1 MPEIVNTAQSHAWN
15 GPEGAHWAAHQDRWN
30 AVNDGFNAPLL
41 DAARL
46 AATGHV
52 LDVGCG
58 AGRTTRLAA
67 LRVPRGSALG
77 LDLSGPMLAQA
88 RARAAREGVP
98 NVSFV
103 QGDAQTHPFEP
114 GSFDAVI
121 SRYGA
126 MFFADPVAAF
136 THLHAAV
143 RPGCRLALISP
154 ADPRRNGWV
163 TAMASLRGIL
173 PLGDFGRAGTPGMFS
188 LADPDHTRR
197 LLTSAGWTAV
207 GVEPVE
213 AYGRWGQDAED
224 AAEFLLATGP
234 GRHLAEQ
241 AAPGDL
247 DRARTALRDHLR
259 AHEAPDGTGVRLLST
274 SWLITGERP
283 PSPLSPR

>member
-1 MPEIVNTAQSHAWN
+1 MPFWARAHTLWALAHSSFCLRLRLAPRQGVRRARDRQHRAVARLERA
-15 GPEGAHWAAHQDRWN
+15 GGAHWAAHQDRWN

-52 LDVGCG
+52 LDIGCG

-103 QGDAQTHPFEP
+103 QGNAQTHPFEP

-143 RPGCRLALISP
+143 RPGGRLALISP

-197 LLTSAGWTAV
+197 LLTSAAGPPSASS
-207 GVEPVE
+207 PS
-213 AYGRWGQDAED
+213 RR
-224 AAEFLLATGP
+224 TGA
-234 GRHLAEQ
+234 G
-241 AAPGDL
+241 
-247 DRARTALRDHLR
+247 ARTPR
-259 AHEAPDGTGVRLLST
+259 T
-274 SWLITGERP
+274 P
-283 PSPLSPR
+283 PSSCSPPAPAAT